1 MKRITDALLRSWPL
15 PAMDD
20 ELGKASRGTLLVV
33 GGSDTVAGAA
43 TLAALGAIRVG
54 AGTIQVATT
63 RRAHAIVATAVP
75 EACVVALPTAGGEI
89 AATALPRIRRL
100 GGKADAVV
108 LGPGS
113 RTAGLARAIAGD
125 ATWIVD
131 AGALEACT
139 PAIMRPASTV
149 ITPHAGEMAALVDA
163 DIDDVRAEPVRFATQ
178 VANQLGCVVA
188 LKGATTVIADP
199 DGATF
204 TSTAGNHGL
213 GGSGSGDVLAGVIG
227 GLAARG
233 ATAVQAA
240 VWGVH
245 LHGAAGDVLARR
257 IGPYGYRMT
266 EVLDELPRLPVMIS
280 AGRTTARR

>member
-1 MKRITDALLRSWPL
+1 M
-15 PAMDD
+15 
-20 ELGKASRGTLLVV
+20 
-33 GGSDTVAGAA
+33 AGAA
-43 TLAALGAIRVG
+43 TLAALGAVRVG
-54 AGTIQVATT
+54 VGTIQVATT
-63 RRAHAIVATAVP
+63 QRAHAIIATALP
-75 EACVVALPTAGGEI
+75 EACVIPLSTTGGEI
-89 AATALPRIRRL
+89 SSAARSHIRRL
-100 GGKADAVV
+100 SDNANAVV

-113 RTAGLARAIAGD
+113 RTPSLVRAIGGE

-131 AGALEACT
+131 AGALKACT
-139 PAIMRPASTV
+139 SAVMRRAVTV
-149 ITPHAGEMAALVDA
+149 ITPHAGEMAELMETEL
-163 DIDDVRAEPVRFATQ
+163 DDVHARPAQLATQ
-178 VANQLGCVVA
+178 AARDLGCIVV
-188 LKGATTVIADP
+188 LKGAVTVIADP

-233 ATAVQAA
+233 ASAVQAA

-266 EVLDELPRLPVMIS
+266 EVLDELPRLPAM
-280 AGRTTARR
+280 RKPR